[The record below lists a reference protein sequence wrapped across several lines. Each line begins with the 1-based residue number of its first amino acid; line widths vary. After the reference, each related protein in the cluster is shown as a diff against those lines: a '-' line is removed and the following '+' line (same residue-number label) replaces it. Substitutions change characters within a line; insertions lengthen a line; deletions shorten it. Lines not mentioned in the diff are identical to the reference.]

1 MIKNIIFD
9 VGDVLLEYRWKDMLM
24 DYGLSEAE
32 AIRVGTLMFD
42 DPLWRQLD
50 YGKSEK
56 EVILEYQQKYPKD
69 KEVTK
74 WFITNGEYMHVKRED
89 VWEKVHKLKQIGY
102 HLYILSNYSKDLFD
116 KHTKGAS
123 FLEDMD
129 GTVVSYQVGA
139 IKPEKA
145 IYEYLFETYQLSPQD
160 CFFLDDRLE
169 NIEAAKELGMDGVQ
183 IKSREQLLALLDT
196 LIVKKQQ
203 QGK

>member
-1 MIKNIIFD
+1 
-9 VGDVLLEYRWKDMLM
+9 
-24 DYGLSEAE
+24 
-32 AIRVGTLMFD
+32 
-42 DPLWRQLD
+42 
-50 YGKSEK
+50 
-56 EVILEYQQKYPKD
+56 
-69 KEVTK
+69 
-74 WFITNGEYMHVKRED
+74 MHVKRED
-89 VWEKVHKLKQIGY
+89 VWEKVHKLKQMGY

-129 GTVVSYQVGA
+129 GIVVSYQVNA

-145 IYEYLFETYQLSPQD
+145 IYDYLFETYQLSPQE

-183 IKSREQLLALLDT
+183 IKSREQLLTLLDT
-196 LIVKKQQ
+196 LIEKKQQ